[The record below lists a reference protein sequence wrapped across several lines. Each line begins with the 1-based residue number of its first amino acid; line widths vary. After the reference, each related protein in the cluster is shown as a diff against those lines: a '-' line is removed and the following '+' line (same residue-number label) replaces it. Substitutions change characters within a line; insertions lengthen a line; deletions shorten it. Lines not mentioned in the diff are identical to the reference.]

1 MEYKC
6 RTGLDVDHFLH
17 RPQTREHLLL
27 ARQVGVQKIVVF
39 VNKVD
44 AVDDPE
50 MLELVELEMRE
61 LLSSRG
67 FEGEET
73 PIIFGSALCALEGR
87 RPEIGTERMDE
98 LMTAVDT
105 WIPTPE

>member
-1 MEYKC
+1 M
-6 RTGLDVDHFLH
+6 
-17 RPQTREHLLL
+17 
-27 ARQVGVQKIVVF
+27 GVQKIVVF

-44 AVDDPE
+44 AVQDQE

-61 LLSSRG
+61 LLNTYG

-87 RPEIGTERMDE
+87 QPEIGVPLFPVRRWKTLPQR
-98 LMTAVDT
+98 TS
-105 WIPTPE
+105 